1 MSKRAVITG
10 ILGMDAS
17 TLAEYLLELGYD
29 CYGIYRHA
37 STGNNFSNIES
48 IINHPRLHLMTGD
61 ICDASFINKTMLDLK
76 PDEWYGLAA
85 QSFVHESFKTPLE
98 TFRTDA
104 NAVLFQLE
112 AIRLLSPKTRFYN
125 SGSSEVYGGINCPEN
140 GYDENSPHYPK
151 SPYGCA
157 KSVSIHLTRNYRE
170 AYGLHASS
178 GLLFNH
184 SFPGKRSKSFFSR
197 KLTLAMASIKLG
209 LQDVMKCGNLDSF
222 RDEGS
227 SSDYTRAQH
236 LILQQE
242 RGDEYIVSTGSGA
255 TMKEML
261 EYVCEIAGLDSTK
274 VYRQV
279 PEFMRPSEVNR
290 LLGNASKIRALG
302 WEPKYDWKRLLKEM
316 YEYDLNML
324 TKQIQSGAKC

>member
-17 TLAEYLLELGYD
+17 TLSEYLLDLEYD
-29 CYGIYRHA
+29 VFGIYRHA
-37 STGNNFSNIES
+37 STGNNFSNIQS
-48 IINHPRLHLMTGD
+48 IRNHPRFHMMTGD
-61 ICDASFINKTMLDLK
+61 ICDAAFINKTMLDLK

-85 QSFVHESFKTPLE
+85 QSFVHESFKSPLE

-104 NAVLFQLE
+104 NAVLLQLE

-125 SGSSEVYGGINCPEN
+125 SGSSEVFGGINCPEN
-140 GYDENSPHYPK
+140 GYDENSPHHPR

-170 AYGLHASS
+170 AYGLHTSS

-184 SFPGKRSKSFFSR
+184 SAPGKRGKEFFTR
-197 KLTLAMASIKLG
+197 KLTIAMASIKLG
-209 LQDVMKCGNLDSF
+209 LQKVMKCGNLDSF
-222 RDEGS
+222 RDEGAS
-227 SSDYTRAQH
+227 IDYVRAQH
-236 LILQQE
+236 LILQQS
-242 RGDEYIVSTGSGA
+242 RGGEYVVSTGQGA

-261 EYVCEIAGLDSTK
+261 EYVCEIAGLDPAK
-274 VYRQV
+274 IYQQD

-290 LLGNASKIRALG
+290 LLGNSSKIRALG
-302 WEPKYDWKRLLKEM
+302 WEPEYDWRRLLKEM
-316 YEYDLNML
+316 YEYDLEL
-324 TKQIQSGAKC
+324 LSKQTSQGR